1 MNKKKRQKIGKDLIK
16 KLILALISVGVLV
29 LLDVF
34 KCKSLPFLFL
44 RLVCFGVMAWVLYSL
59 SPRGE

>member
-29 LLDVF
+29 LLDVL

-44 RLVCFGVMAWVLYSL
+44 RLACFGVMIWILYSL
-59 SPRGE
+59 SSRGE